1 MKHQLHNLASMHIMT
16 DLSLWAPSD
25 ATAAALNTYSRAHEA
40 SLARALP
47 GVEPFA
53 FTVTDFIVAW
63 PSVVDWPTPGSA
75 AFPVKSYDAPTR
87 TWLHFVER
95 ALQNR
100 GLRNFTRLVHGAET
114 SNLLSYYL
122 HAPSL
127 CLWLRRRKALSQ
139 PLPSYVWA
147 IEEDTPIV
155 GSLATPLT
163 HYMTSS
169 TADLL
174 TVLMPHTHANA
185 LTRHLYSNGRFR
197 DSIPG
202 FVHMWEHVERFS
214 SRLLKRLDEVLS
226 TGAAAF
232 GEFFAPTVCNATEW
246 CTCADLRSDG
256 FVQRQG
262 ALYAW
267 SQPVTRPTLKRLMS
281 AAERVRKQPG
291 YARWVHGVQGVCDVV
306 ALAECAGGPQREN
319 CTLPKD
325 KGDGLWVPFRG
336 PVVFREPVPPC
347 LYWVPTRSRRQ
358 NFFSSPTRSSPSRPS
373 ARCLQCQRAFNPPWR
388 RSRAG
393 MRSLTTR

>member
-53 FTVTDFIVAW
+53 FTVTDFIV

-95 ALQNR
+95 ALRNR

-169 TADLL
+169 TAALL

-319 CTLPKD
+319 CTLLDSPLCCELPFLYADAISKAE
-325 KGDGLWVPFRG
+325 LFANALQSVPAKR
-336 PVVFREPVPPC
+336 P
-347 LYWVPTRSRRQ
+347 LLAVPTR
-358 NFFSSPTRSSPSRPS
+358 F
-373 ARCLQCQRAFNPPWR
+373 
-388 RSRAG
+388 
-393 MRSLTTR
+393 